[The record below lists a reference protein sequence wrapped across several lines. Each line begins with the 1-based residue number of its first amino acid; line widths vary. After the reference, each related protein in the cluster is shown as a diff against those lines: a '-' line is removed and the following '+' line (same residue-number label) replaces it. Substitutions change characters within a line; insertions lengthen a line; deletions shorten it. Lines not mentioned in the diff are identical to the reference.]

1 MRLHSTAQC
10 DCSLLLLGIT
20 TSGLEEPFVS
30 WTFVG
35 VQAENDCRCVS
46 GIEQTHRRTSRT
58 TRTGSRR
65 RSMCCFVVR
74 PSRRPSEKGLWG
86 TWRNSYRCFY
96 YLYVCLNLLLS
107 IWGGGV
113 YWQFIFLM
121 EGGGVF
127 EWFTVNKGFISTTA
141 LWVLLHFYFLLF
153 YIWKLENG
161 VWF

>member
-1 MRLHSTAQC
+1 MHLHSKAQC
-10 DCSLLLLGIT
+10 DCSLLLLGLT
-20 TSGLEEPFVS
+20 TSGLEEPFIS

-46 GIEQTHRRTSRT
+46 GIEQTHRRISRT

-86 TWRNSYRCFY
+86 TWRNSCRCFY

-107 IWGGGV
+107 IWGVVFIDNLYFWWRGEEYLNDLQSIKV
-113 YWQFIFLM
+113 SFQQLNCEFYYIFIFSYFT
-121 EGGGVF
+121 F
-127 EWFTVNKGFISTTA
+127 ES
-141 LWVLLHFYFLLF
+141 
-153 YIWKLENG
+153 
-161 VWF
+161 